1 MMHFQQIPG
10 ATIGQTLEKGGLPQ
24 RTGAVERCHR
34 NLLGGGQ
41 HVGEGRTVGESHAP
55 HVIVQ
60 VEIGIYDPCWDAD
73 AQRRLDHPLPEP
85 RHEPRCPFMRGQ
97 EPVPLRRHVE
107 LLQRAYCRAQPR
119 ISFGAPH
126 QCLERA
132 HLTLAAPV
140 QRTVLSTQHSEGRL
154 FVGDSH
160 VRHQLLLGF
169 YVRRQA
175 NPRES
180 R

>member
-24 RTGAVERCHR
+24 RTGAVERRHR

-41 HVGEGRTVGESHAP
+41 HVSEGRTVGESHAP

-60 VEIGIYDPCWDAD
+60 VEIGIHDPCWDAD
-73 AQRRLDHPLPEP
+73 AQHRLDHPLPEA
-85 RHEPRCPFMRGQ
+85 RHEPRCPFVRGQ
-97 EPVPLRRHVE
+97 EPVPLRHQVE
-107 LLQRAYCRAQPR
+107 LLQRTDCRAQPR

-126 QCLERA
+126 QRLDRV

-140 QRTVLSTQHSEGRL
+140 QRTVLRARQSDGRL
-154 FVGDSH
+154 SVGD
-160 VRHQLLLGF
+160 VRLGH
-169 YVRRQA
+169 
-175 NPRES
+175 
-180 R
+180 